1 MNTDSTVRFAR
12 GVRSL
17 RTAGIADPVGEM
29 RRICRWNARA
39 GARAVSIEH
48 AVAQRA
54 RRVPFSHIVGRRE
67 FWTLEFEVTPT
78 VLDPRPESETVIRA
92 VLSGILRSDMRRGPR
107 ILDLGTGSG
116 CLLLSLV
123 NAIPGA
129 SGIGI
134 DRSLDAVLVARRN
147 ARRHGLGARTGWAV
161 GDWTSA
167 LDEQFDIVVSNPPY
181 IESRCISTLEPEVRD
196 HEPLLAL
203 DGGPDGLGSFRRLV
217 SQLARTVKSN
227 GFAYLEFGPGQ
238 AEPVRGLLAS
248 AGFCNAELFMD
259 LDGRARCVRASRMA
273 GAR

>member
-1 MNTDSTVRFAR
+1 MNTDSTSRFAR
-12 GVRSL
+12 GVLSL

-39 GARAVSIEH
+39 GASSVSIEH

-54 RRVPFSHIVGRRE
+54 RRVPFSHIVGRRH
-67 FWTLEFEVTPT
+67 FWTLEFEVTPA

-92 VLSGILRSDMRRGPR
+92 VLSGIRRTDMRRGLR

-123 NAIPGA
+123 NEIPGA

-134 DRSLDAVLVARRN
+134 DRSLEAVLVARRN
-147 ARRHGLGARTGWAV
+147 AKRHGLDARTRWAV
-161 GDWTSA
+161 GDWTAA
-167 LDEQFDIVVSNPPY
+167 LDEHFDIVVSNPPY
-181 IESRCISTLEPEVRD
+181 IESRCIRTLEPEVRD

-217 SQLARTVKSN
+217 PQLARTVKSN
-227 GFAYLEFGPGQ
+227 GFAYLEFGPEQ
-238 AEPVRGLLAS
+238 AEAVRDLLVS
-248 AGFCNAELFMD
+248 SGFCDVELFMD
-259 LDGRARCVRASRMA
+259 LDGRERCVRASRMA
-273 GAR
+273 NAR